1 MQLPVSF
8 LVMIVTVEKQVKN
21 SSTNQKLGFFIGIPF
36 ASNMASLEML
46 MLVVVVSWKDPCFQI
61 L

>member
-46 MLVVVVSWKDPCFQI
+46 MLVVVVS
-61 L
+61 